1 MRLSF
6 YRFTSSLQ
14 LILTGFFLLALLV
27 IIGQLASILSVDRLA
42 RESRESIYAAAETLH
57 LSQVFATDVTFLE
70 RAARQYHVLRDQEV
84 FDVYLERRAR
94 FLQDAQRLAARPLTS
109 EQRRWLQEALAE
121 ESAIH
126 RVLTAAGGPGRNA
139 VERFS
144 AMDSAARAILADSGE
159 LVSRAVEQIQLG
171 ASETQ
176 RRLVVQAVALIP
188 GAIILALVYSM
199 LINRPIRQ
207 IKSAITSLGEGRFL
221 EGVKV
226 SGPRDLEELGRQLD
240 WLRLRLRALEQHKV
254 TIVRN
259 ISHELKTPLAA
270 IHEGIELLHDEVPG
284 KLNRQ
289 QAEIARILR
298 ANCARLQKLIDDL
311 IHFSIAQAEDP
322 FLNER
327 PIQLHRLLASVI
339 DEQKPLLASRRLE
352 VQSRLA
358 EATVI
363 GERDKLKS
371 VFDNLLSNAI
381 KYSPP
386 DGVIEVTLS
395 RADGRAIVDVRD
407 QGPGIDPRERGRI
420 FDAFFQ
426 GRPAPQQTL
435 MQGSGLG
442 LAIAHAYTRLHKGS
456 IEVVDSKTGAHI
468 RVALPL
474 AGA

>member
-1 MRLSF
+1 M
-6 YRFTSSLQ
+6 
-14 LILTGFFLLALLV
+14 
-27 IIGQLASILSVDRLA
+27 
-42 RESRESIYAAAETLH
+42 
-57 LSQVFATDVTFLE
+57 
-70 RAARQYHVLRDQEV
+70 
-84 FDVYLERRAR
+84 
-94 FLQDAQRLAARPLTS
+94 
-109 EQRRWLQEALAE
+109 
-121 ESAIH
+121 
-126 RVLTAAGGPGRNA
+126 
-139 VERFS
+139 
-144 AMDSAARAILADSGE
+144 
-159 LVSRAVEQIQLG
+159 
-171 ASETQ
+171 
-176 RRLVVQAVALIP
+176 
-188 GAIILALVYSM
+188 
-199 LINRPIRQ
+199 
-207 IKSAITSLGEGRFL
+207 
-221 EGVKV
+221 KV

-284 KLNRQ
+284 TLNRQ
-289 QAEIARILR
+289 QAEIARILQ
-298 ANCARLQKLIDDL
+298 ANCARLQELIEDL

-327 PIQLHRLLASVI
+327 PIQLHRLLTSVI

-352 VQSRLA
+352 VRSRLA

-371 VFDNLLSNAI
+371 IFDNLLSNAI

-386 DGVIEVTLS
+386 DGAIEITLS
-395 RADGRAIVDVRD
+395 REDGRAIVDVRD

-474 AGA
+474 AGT